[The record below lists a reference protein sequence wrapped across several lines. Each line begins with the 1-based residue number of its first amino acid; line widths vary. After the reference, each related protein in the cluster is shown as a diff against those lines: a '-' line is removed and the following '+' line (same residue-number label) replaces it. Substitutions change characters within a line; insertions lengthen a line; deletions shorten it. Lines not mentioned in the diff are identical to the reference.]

1 MHIYILYVIFVFL
14 FKGGKN
20 VEKPTTV
27 INTYMERSLHAALK
41 KRFCPDETKHELAV
55 GRYIADACCD
65 GVIYEIQ
72 TGSLSPLRKKLEF
85 YLENTD
91 FNIVVVH
98 PVAKN
103 RRIFWMDG
111 ESGEL
116 SAAPR
121 VSSKHE
127 NIFFGISDLYYLREF
142 LENDRV
148 SFCFPIM
155 EIDEVRLLN
164 GYGKKK
170 KIRATSVDRLA
181 GEIYSVEYIRNATD
195 ISDFVHPSLPD
206 GEFTRDDLS
215 RALKLKALKLWSV
228 QKLLLELGILSCRQ
242 EGRKLFFK
250 KS

>member
-1 MHIYILYVIFVFL
+1 M
-14 FKGGKN
+14 
-20 VEKPTTV
+20 EKPTTA

-41 KRFCPDETKHELAV
+41 KHFCPDEAKHELKI

-72 TGSLSPLRKKLEF
+72 TGGLSPLRKKLDF

-91 FNIVVVH
+91 FNIVIVH

-103 RRIFWMDG
+103 RKIFWMD
-111 ESGEL
+111 EDSGEL
-116 SAAPR
+116 TAAPR
-121 VSSKHE
+121 ISSKHE
-127 NIFFGISDLYYLREF
+127 NIFHAISDIYYLREF
-142 LENDRV
+142 LGNDRI

-181 GEIYSVEYIRNATD
+181 GEIYSIEYIKNATD
-195 ISDFVHPSLPD
+195 ISKLVLPSLPN
-206 GEFTRDDLS
+206 GEFTRDEMS
-215 RALKLKALKLWSV
+215 KALKLKVLKLWGM

-242 EGRKLFFK
+242 EGRKIFFQK
-250 KS
+250 LK